1 MRVRR
6 PCVAGSFY
14 PATREGLKRA
24 IEEAFRHELGP
35 GRMPERLME
44 ERQTISVICPHAG
57 YMYSGPVAAHSYYI
71 LGCEPRPTSIIIIG
85 PNHTGLGSPLSM
97 MAEGVWR
104 TPLGDVEIDGDLA
117 GAILR
122 ASEMIDV
129 DEEAHSREHS
139 IEVQLPFLQYI
150 YGEGFRFV
158 PICMGLQDLESSR
171 EVGRAIGKALD
182 GRDAL
187 IVAST
192 DLTHYESQASARK
205 KDMMV
210 IESILSL
217 DEASLQE
224 RVYRNRITMCGY
236 GPVSASI
243 VASKAAGSRRAELL
257 AYHTSGDVTGD
268 YSAVVGY
275 ASIRIY
281 R

>member
-6 PCVAGSFY
+6 PYVAGSFY
-14 PATREGLKRA
+14 PATQEALRRA
-24 IEEAFRHELGP
+24 IYEAFKHPLGP
-35 GRMPERLME
+35 GRTPERTVE
-44 ERQTISVICPHAG
+44 ERQTVSVVCPHAG
-57 YMYSGPVAAHSYYI
+57 YIYSGPVAAHSYYI
-71 LGCEPRPTSIIIIG
+71 LGCEAKPTSIIIIG
-85 PNHTGLGSPLSM
+85 PNHTGLGSPISI
-97 MAEGVWR
+97 MAEGAWR
-104 TPLGDVEIDGDLA
+104 TPLGDVEIDEELA

-122 ASEMIDV
+122 SSEMIDV
-129 DEEAHSREHS
+129 DEMAHSREHS

-150 YGEGFRFV
+150 YGEFRFV
-158 PICMGLQDLESSR
+158 PISMGLQDLDSSR
-171 EVGRAIGKALD
+171 EVGRAIGEASYN
-182 GRDAL
+182 RDAV

-192 DLTHYESQASARK
+192 DLTHYEPQASAKR

-224 RVYRNRITMCGY
+224 GVYRNRISMCGY

-275 ASIRIY
+275 ASIRLL

>member
-1 MRVRR
+1 MRIRR
-6 PCVAGSFY
+6 PYVAGSFY
-14 PATREGLKRA
+14 PATQEGLRKA

-35 GRMPERLME
+35 GRMPERIMK
-44 ERQTISVICPHAG
+44 ERRTVSVVCPHAG

-71 LGCEPRPTSIIIIG
+71 LGCEPEPASVIIIG
-85 PNHTGLGSPLSM
+85 PNHTGLGSPISI
-97 MAEGVWR
+97 MAEGAWR
-104 TPLGDVEIDGDLA
+104 TPLGDMEIDGDLA

-122 ASEMIDV
+122 SSEMIDV
-129 DEEAHSREHS
+129 DEMAHAREHS

-150 YGEGFRFV
+150 YGPELRFV

-171 EVGRAIGKALD
+171 EVGKAIGEALD
-182 GRDAL
+182 GREAV

-192 DLTHYESQASARK
+192 DLTHYEPQASAKK
-205 KDMMV
+205 KDMIV
-210 IESILSL
+210 IESILSM

-224 RVYRNRITMCGY
+224 RVYKNRITMCGY
-236 GPVSASI
+236 GPVSAAL
-243 VASKAAGSRRAELL
+243 VASKAAGSRKAELL

-275 ASIRIY
+275 ASVRIY

>member
-14 PATREGLKRA
+14 PGTQEGLRRA

-35 GRMPERLME
+35 GRKPERVVE
-44 ERQTISVICPHAG
+44 ERQTISVVCPHAG
-57 YMYSGPVAAHSYYI
+57 YMYSGPVAAHGYYI
-71 LGCEPRPTSIIIIG
+71 LGCEPRPASVIVIG
-85 PNHTGLGSPLSM
+85 PNHTGLGSPISL
-97 MAEGVWR
+97 MAEGIWR
-104 TPLGDVEIDGDLA
+104 TPLGDVEVDEELA

-122 ASEMIDV
+122 YSEMIDV
-129 DEEAHSREHS
+129 DELAHSREHS

-150 YGEGFRFV
+150 YGPELRFV

-171 EVGRAIGKALD
+171 EVGGAIGKALI
-182 GRDAL
+182 GRDAV

-192 DLTHYESQASARK
+192 DLTHYEPQASAKR

-210 IESILSL
+210 IESILSM
-217 DEASLQE
+217 DEASLYE
-224 RVYRNRITMCGY
+224 RIYRNRISMCGY
-236 GPVSASI
+236 GPVSASLQ
-243 VASKAAGSRRAELL
+243 ASKAAGSKGAELL